1 VEEVFDSSKKLK
13 ELERRRMICL
23 VSISMLTKIWK
34 HDERG
39 EEAFK
44 KMINNK
50 DKVKEDAIYKKY
62 AL

>member
-23 VSISMLTKIWK
+23 VSIPMLTKIWK
-34 HDERG
+34 HD
-39 EEAFK
+39 EAFK